1 MKTGRK
7 YFKEA
12 IRMRKIGLTAVIL
25 LVALGLMLSGRMVF
39 AQSTSTLTKEQ
50 ILLIDPD
57 GKVTV
62 AKMNMEAKMQEE
74 MKKRAQPVTKG
85 LRVWFDQNGQM
96 SYLTDPAITP
106 PVTGGAP
113 VDNQS
118 TSTLT
123 KEQTLRVDP
132 DGKVTVIT
140 IRPMNME
147 SKIQEERKKQAQLV
161 TKGLRVWF
169 DQNGQLSYLTD
180 PVTMDDLKK

>member
-96 SYLTDPAITP
+96 SYLTDPTITP

-118 TSTLT
+118 TRTLT

>member
-1 MKTGRK
+1 
-7 YFKEA
+7 
-12 IRMRKIGLTAVIL
+12 MRKIGLLAVIL

-39 AQSTSTLTKEQ
+39 AQSTSTLTKGQ
-50 ILLIDPD
+50 ILMIDPD

-62 AKMNMEAKMQEE
+62 RQMNMEAKMQEE

-85 LRVWFDQNGQM
+85 LRVWFDQNSQL
-96 SYLTDPAITP
+96 SYLTDPVITP
-106 PVTGGAP
+106 SVTGGAP
-113 VDNQS
+113 MDNQS

-123 KEQTLRVDP
+123 KGQTLRIDP

-140 IRPMNME
+140 VRQMNME
-147 SKIQEERKKQAQLV
+147 AKIQEERKKQAQPV

-169 DQNGQLSYLTD
+169 DPQNGQLSYLTD